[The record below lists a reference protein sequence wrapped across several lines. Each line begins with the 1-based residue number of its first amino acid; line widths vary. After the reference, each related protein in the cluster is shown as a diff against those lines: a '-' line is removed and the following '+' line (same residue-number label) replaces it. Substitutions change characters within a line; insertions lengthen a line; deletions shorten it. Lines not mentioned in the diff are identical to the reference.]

1 MNDEAESFRQATMRL
16 LRMQLNSITVMDL
29 LAFGGAALG
38 IVVTLVQFSNGLV
51 SFAGAF
57 TIVFLSAEFFI
68 PMRSL
73 GSLFHTA
80 MNGMAAADV
89 LLLDEPTTF
98 LDIRY
103 QLDLLELMCQLNRE
117 AGITVIMVLHD
128 INQAIRYSDEVVALA
143 DGTVAAQGDP
153 REVITSELLER
164 VYGIALQVV
173 HIQGHPHV
181 LTTRTEDAVR
191 RDKVNSAGGDR
202 DPKVESSE
210 CAPTTRTTALR
221 PADGSP
227 KQTECPAGNLN
238 SKTDIV
244 RCENEGKDPT
254 MNAPAKCTC
263 APSPSATDVT
273 APNPAAEASRGKRRF
288 RPVWATFGFLAFAL
302 AMVGMALPIL
312 PTTPFMLIAAFCF
325 ARSSERLDNWFKGT
339 ALYRKVLEG
348 YVTKRAM
355 TMKAKL
361 SIIVPVTIL
370 LTIGFV
376 LMANVPVGR
385 IALAL
390 VWLGH
395 IAYFGFVVKTD
406 RAGKTAD

>member
-1 MNDEAESFRQATMRL
+1 MGLRASGVAKRAIRQNVYEKLLRLGPAYAKSMPTNEAVQISTEGVEQLEVYFGSYLPQFFYAVLAPLTLFACLAPLSLVVAVILLVCVPLIPASIVAVQCIAKRVMRDYWGHYTDLGGTFLENIQGLTTLKIYQADAARHVAMNDEAESFRQATMRL

-173 HIQGHPHV
+173 YIQGNPHV
-181 LTTRTEDAVR
+181 LTTRTEDAAR

-210 CAPTTRTTALR
+210 CTRQHAPPLFVPPMVRRNR
-221 PADGSP
+221 P
-227 KQTECPAGNLN
+227 
-238 SKTDIV
+238 
-244 RCENEGKDPT
+244 
-254 MNAPAKCTC
+254 NAP
-263 APSPSATDVT
+263 
-273 APNPAAEASRGKRRF
+273 
-288 RPVWATFGFLAFAL
+288 L
-302 AMVGMALPIL
+302 
-312 PTTPFMLIAAFCF
+312 
-325 ARSSERLDNWFKGT
+325 GT
-339 ALYRKVLEG
+339 
-348 YVTKRAM
+348 
-355 TMKAKL
+355 
-361 SIIVPVTIL
+361 
-370 LTIGFV
+370 
-376 LMANVPVGR
+376 
-385 IALAL
+385 
-390 VWLGH
+390 
-395 IAYFGFVVKTD
+395 
-406 RAGKTAD
+406 